1 MAKAVAFVSD
11 STEVVLNGEDSKK
24 ISKVAELLKDAAN
37 EKKPL
42 PISKDFVVESVH
54 VVVAYK
60 TKNGKTEEVVH
71 TIDGTQVQITDFNL
85 KTSQKTQKV
94 KGDDGELIGFEPT
107 GEESLTVSVKFTK
120 NP

>member
-11 STEVVLNGEDSKK
+11 STEVVFEPSKIK
-24 ISKVAELLKDAAN
+24 KAPEAVEAIN
-37 EKKPL
+37 EKKKPL
-42 PISKDFVVESVH
+42 PISKDFVVESVS
-54 VVVAYK
+54 VVVAYR
-60 TKNGKTEEVVH
+60 TKSGKSEEVVH
-71 TIDGTQVQITDFNL
+71 TIDGTEVQITDFSL
-85 KTSQKTQKV
+85 KTAQKTQKV